1 MQPFDYYKPK
11 DFDEA
16 FHLLNTPGKVVYPY
30 AGGTD
35 FIPMSRDGVW
45 KCDAVV
51 DIKGLPGM
59 RDIQETPEGLFV
71 GAAVRMNDITSSE
84 LVASHW
90 DVLAQGAA
98 SVGSQQIRNRATL
111 GGNMCTASPCADTPP
126 ALFVLNA
133 SVIIRNA
140 QGERR
145 VLISDFFKWVR
156 KTAVQLGDIVIG
168 VVIPR
173 PAEDS
178 YGSYV
183 KLSRRKGSD
192 LSLVSVAAFTY
203 PNGKVANWKLALGA
217 VAPTPL
223 RSPEAEAILE
233 DGTDEE
239 HIERA
244 AKAAADTSK
253 PISDVRASEKY
264 RKLMVAN
271 MTKRAVRMTLERRG
285 KGG

>member
-16 FHLLNTPGKVVYPY
+16 FQLLNTPGKTVYPY

-35 FIPMSRDGVW
+35 FIPMSRDGIW

-51 DIKGLPGM
+51 DIKSLPGL
-59 RDIQETPEGLFV
+59 REIKETPEGLFV
-71 GAAVRMNDITSSE
+71 GAAVRMNEIANSD
-84 LVASHW
+84 LVKSHW
-90 DVLAQGAA
+90 DILAQGAG
-98 SVGSQQIRNRATL
+98 SVGSEQIRNRATL
-111 GGNMCTASPCADTPP
+111 GGNLCTASPCADTPP
-126 ALFVLNA
+126 ALYVLNA
-133 SVIIRNA
+133 AVIIRNA

-145 VLISDFFKWVR
+145 VAIADFFKWVR
-156 KTAVQLGDIVIG
+156 KTAVQNGDIVVG

-173 PAEDS
+173 PAE
-178 YGSYV
+178 GTFGTYV

-192 LSLVSVAAFTY
+192 LSLVSVAALAY
-203 PNGKVANWKLALGA
+203 PNGKAANWRLALGA
-217 VAPTPL
+217 VAPTPI
-223 RSPEAEAILE
+223 RTPAAEAILE
-233 DGTDEE
+233 ESTDET
-239 HIERA
+239 HLDLA
-244 AKAAADTSK
+244 AKSAADTSK

-271 MTKRAVRMTLERRG
+271 MTRRAVRMTLDKRE

>member
-16 FHLLNTPGKVVYPY
+16 FALLSTPSKVVYPY

-35 FIPMSRDGVW
+35 FIPMTRDGVW

-59 RDIQETPEGLFV
+59 KEIQETPEGLFV
-71 GAAVRMNDITSSE
+71 GAAVRMNDIASS
-84 LVASHW
+84 AIIRSHW
-90 DVLAQGAA
+90 DILAQGAG
-98 SVGSQQIRNRATL
+98 SVGSEQIRNRATL
-111 GGNMCTASPCADTPP
+111 GGNMVTASPCADTPP
-126 ALFVLNA
+126 ALCVLNA

-140 QGERR
+140 SGERR
-145 VLISDFFKWVR
+145 VSTAEFFKWVR
-156 KTAVQLGDIVIG
+156 KTAVQPGDILVGVI
-168 VVIPR
+168 IPR
-173 PAEDS
+173 PAEGA

-203 PNGKVANWKLALGA
+203 PNGKASNWKLALGA
-217 VAPTPL
+217 VAPIPM
-223 RSPEAEAILE
+223 RASEAEAILE
-233 DGTDEE
+233 ESTDEE
-239 HIERA
+239 HIARA
-244 AKAAADTSK
+244 AKAASDASK
-253 PISDVRASEKY
+253 PISDVRSSEKY

-271 MTKRAVRMTLERRG
+271 MTKRAVRMTLERQG

>member
-16 FHLLNTPGKVVYPY
+16 FQLLNMPGKVVFPY

-35 FIPMSRDGVW
+35 FIPMSRDGAW

-51 DIKGLPGM
+51 DIKGLPGL
-59 RDIQETPEGLFV
+59 RDLKETPEGLFI
-71 GAAVRMNDITSSE
+71 GAAVRMNEIAESDLVKTYWDI
-84 LVASHW
+84 
-90 DVLAQGAA
+90 LAQGAA
-98 SVGSQQIRNRATL
+98 SVGSEQVRNRATL

-126 ALFVLNA
+126 ALCVLGA
-133 SVIIRNA
+133 VAIIRNA

-145 VLISDFFKWVR
+145 VPVTEFFKWVR
-156 KTAVQLGDIVIG
+156 KTSVQPGDILVG

-173 PAEDS
+173 PAE
-178 YGSYV
+178 GSAGVYV

-192 LSLVSVAAFTY
+192 LSLVSVAAFTT
-203 PNGKVANWKLALGA
+203 PNGKSAKWKLALGA

-223 RSPEAEAILE
+223 MAPAAQAILDE
-233 DGTDEE
+233 GTDEE
-239 HIERA
+239 HILRA
-244 AKAAADTSK
+244 AQAAADTSK
-253 PISDVRASEKY
+253 PISDVRASETY

-271 MTKRAVRMTLERRG
+271 MTKRAVRQTLERRG